1 MSTTPISRRIFL
13 TGGAGGL
20 LAAGLGRP
28 PRLALARKPG
38 PVLTRTIPSSGEKLP
53 ALGLGSW
60 QTFDVSGDGIAE
72 VQPVLDRFL
81 EVGGRVIDSSPMYGN
96 AEAAV
101 GVMLRARKD
110 KTARPFLATKV
121 WTSGKEDG
129 AEQMRRSAQRFGV
142 KQIDLMQVHNLLDWK
157 THLPVMREWKQA
169 GTFRYIGVTHY
180 QHSAFDEL
188 ERIIRRE
195 KIDTVQI
202 PYSVVDREAE
212 KRLLP
217 ACQDA
222 GVAVLVLS
230 PFESGALFRQ
240 VKGKP
245 LPTWAASIDCTSWA
259 QIFLKFLLGHPAIS
273 FPLPATSK
281 LRHLEDNMGAL
292 RGRLPDAALR
302 ERIAAAL

>member
-1 MSTTPISRRIFL
+1 MAISRRVFL
-13 TGGAGGL
+13 SGGAGGL
-20 LAAGLGRP
+20 IVAGLGKP
-28 PRLALARKPG
+28 PSAHGRKSA
-38 PVLTRTIPSSGEKLP
+38 PVLTRPIPSSGEKLP
-53 ALGLGSW
+53 ALGLGTW
-60 QTFDVSGDGIAE
+60 QTFDVSGERVAE

-81 EVGGRVIDSSPMYGN
+81 ELGGRVIDSSPMYGN

-101 GVMLRARKD
+101 GAALRARKD
-110 KTARPFLATKV
+110 KAVRPFLATKV
-121 WTSGKEDG
+121 WTSGKQDG
-129 AEQMRRSAQRFGV
+129 ESQMRRSAERFGV

-195 KIDTVQI
+195 KIDTIQI
-202 PYSVVDREAE
+202 PYSLVDRVAE
-212 KRLLP
+212 KRILP
-217 ACQDA
+217 AAQDA

-245 LPTWAASIDCTSWA
+245 LPVWAAEIDCTSWA
-259 QIFLKFLLGHPAIS
+259 QLFLKFLLGHPAVTC
-273 FPLPATSK
+273 PLPATAK
-281 LRHLEDNMGAL
+281 LRHLEDNMAAL
-292 RGRLPDAALR
+292 RGRLPDAQLR
-302 ERIAAAL
+302 ERMASLV